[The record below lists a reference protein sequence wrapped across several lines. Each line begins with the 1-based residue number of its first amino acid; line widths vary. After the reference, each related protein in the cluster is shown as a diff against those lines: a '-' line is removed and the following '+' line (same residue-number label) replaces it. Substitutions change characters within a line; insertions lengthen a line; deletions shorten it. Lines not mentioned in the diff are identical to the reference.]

1 MGKRVTGLCRNAV
14 MVVAAF
20 LLAACSADSVLSE
33 KAQDGL
39 FELAVNA
46 VKDGDGVTTRG
57 LELSGKTLN
66 AVWASDDKVAALTDD
81 WSSVVGT
88 LTPSTT
94 GTAATV
100 LKSAMTTA
108 VSRDAH
114 LHLLFPRSTWD
125 YTGQDGSLAT
135 LSDFYDYALADVVVQ
150 RATATTIHA
159 SDAEFGNQQA
169 VVRFIL
175 TDQDGNA
182 INASSLTI
190 HDASGKLVQRV
201 STGTDQY
208 GDLTISPKTAASE
221 LYTALRGVDNS
232 DLTLTA
238 LVGGDTYTYS
248 KTGLTFVNN
257 HYYACTVKMRRP
269 ASEPLTFEAVN
280 DETQITFLNNSEG
293 TVEFRR
299 NDGDWHTYETALT
312 LDAGD
317 KVSFRGNNASYYP
330 SSDASH
336 FDCSAD
342 CYVYGNVMSLINAT
356 EYDNITELEGD
367 DTFRELFKDNTHIR
381 NHPEKALLLPAT
393 TLTSDCYRSMFE
405 GCTALTKAPVLP
417 APELRQNCYQSMFEG
432 CTNLTYIKCLATS
445 INAVGCTTDWVVDV
459 TADGTFVKAAAADWS
474 SKEPGSGIP
483 ESFTVISE

>member
-1 MGKRVTGLCRNAV
+1 
-14 MVVAAF
+14 MVVAAV
-20 LLAACSADSVLSE
+20 LLAACSADSVLGE
-33 KAQDGL
+33 KAQDGF
-39 FELAVNA
+39 FELTVNA
-46 VKDGDGVTTRG
+46 VKGEGEVTTRG

-66 AVWASDDKVAALTDD
+66 AIWSSDDRVAALTDD

-94 GTAATV
+94 GTATTV

-108 VSRDAH
+108 VGKDTH

-125 YTGQDGSLAT
+125 YTGQDGSLAG
-135 LSDFYDYALADVVVQ
+135 LNAFDYALADVVVQ

-159 SDAEFGNQQA
+159 SDAVFSNQQA

-175 TDQDGNA
+175 TDQNGSA

-201 STGTDQY
+201 SAGTDQY
-208 GDLTISPKTAASE
+208 GDLTISPKAAANE
-221 LYTALRGVDNS
+221 FYTAIRGVNSS

-238 LVGGDTYTYS
+238 TVGTDTYTCS
-248 KTGLTFVNN
+248 KTGLTFVNS
-257 HYYACTVKMRRP
+257 HYYACTVKMRKP
-269 ASEPLTFEAVN
+269 LGNPLTFEAVN
-280 DETQITFLNNSEG
+280 DNTQISFQNHSGG

-299 NDGDWHTYETALT
+299 NDGNWRTYTSALT

-317 KVSFRGNNASYYP
+317 KVSFRGNNVSYYP
-330 SSDASH
+330 GSDASH
-336 FDCSAD
+336 FDCSDD
-342 CYVYGNVMSLINAT
+342 CYVYGNVMSLISAT
-356 EYDNITELEGD
+356 EYDNTTELEND
-367 DTFRELFKDNTHIR
+367 HTFRELFKDNTHIR
-381 NHPEKALLLPAT
+381 THPEKAILLPAT
-393 TLTSDCYRSMFE
+393 TLTANCYQSMFE

-417 APELRQNCYQSMFEG
+417 ATVLRQDCYRSMFKG

-459 TADGTFVKAAAADWS
+459 TADGTFVKAASADWS
-474 SKEPGSGIP
+474 SKESGSGIP
-483 ESFTVISE
+483 ENFTVTSE